1 MSTCLQQGRKSQ
13 REGWCGLKPGPG
25 PPWRRHSHCPTD
37 AGARSWSLDDRTMN
51 FASRFCIVTLLGCV
65 TSVGRSVYWHY
76 CSASHPWVV
85 LYIDI
90 IAVRHIRG
98 SFCILTLLQ
107 CVTSVGRS
115 VYWDYYSASHPW
127 VVPVRWCWGVR
138 LVKNCW
144 GSILLGSGFFL
155 SFLSLVFMNIAFCDY
170 SGGECVLVGGGGGEG
185 RNASGWFSRSMT
197 GCACVCNVYAEWREE
212 RCGDDCGIHDT
223 PCCPVLVLNLIC
235 VSRCHYRL
243 MWYRKYPRM
252 VRWGSMYLG

>member
-144 GSILLGSGFFL
+144 GSILLGSVFLKFFISSVYEHCL
-155 SFLSLVFMNIAFCDY
+155 LWLLWGRVC
-170 SGGECVLVGGGGGEG
+170 VGGGGGVG
-185 RNASGWFSRSMT
+185 GGGTLVAGLAGAWP
-197 GCACVCNVYAEWREE
+197 GVHACVMCMQSGE
-212 RCGDDCGIHDT
+212 RRGVGTTVAFMIHHAVQSW
-223 PCCPVLVLNLIC
+223 CWIWF
-235 VSRCHYRL
+235 VS
-243 MWYRKYPRM
+243 
-252 VRWGSMYLG
+252 VVVITD